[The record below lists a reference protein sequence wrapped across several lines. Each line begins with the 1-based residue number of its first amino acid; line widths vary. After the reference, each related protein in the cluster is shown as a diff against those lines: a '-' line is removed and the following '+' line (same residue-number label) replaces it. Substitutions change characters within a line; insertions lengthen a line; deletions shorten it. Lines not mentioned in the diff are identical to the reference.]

1 MAFIFVEEK
10 RKVEGS
16 LELDRAKGG
25 LHWTKFS
32 PIYVELRAPGRRLFG
47 VAVVQAQLPT
57 CKMREVQTRR

>member
-16 LELDRAKGG
+16 LNSIG
-25 LHWTKFS
+25 LRVASKFS
-32 PIYVELRAPGRRLFG
+32 PIYVELRARGRRLFG